1 MKAEH
6 RKELETN
13 ILADRVGHLIQRIK
27 HRPQRRAFLYV
38 IAGLI
43 IAVGLFI
50 FYNMRKTSAAEASER
65 WRWLEDG
72 YKPYI
77 DKLKAEYK
85 ETNEGKA
92 ARFHYAWLAAWD
104 EGLTWVGADPVR
116 AFSDLDV
123 AHSYYSGL
131 KEDCAGDPVWEPEA
145 LYALAVIEEA
155 RALRAKD
162 RSVHL
167 DRAKGMYRRLA
178 DQHKDSAHGKSAR
191 KRAKLLEDKSKEVAE
206 FYADLEARL
215 DVERHFF
222 EAEQELKKKK

>member
-13 ILADRVGHLIQRIK
+13 ILADRMGHLIQRMK
-27 HRPQRRAFLYV
+27 HRPQRRVFLYV

-43 IAVGLFI
+43 VAVGLFV
-50 FYNMRKTSAAEASER
+50 FYNMRQSAASEESER
-65 WRWLEDG
+65 WRWVEDG
-72 YKPYI
+72 FRPYI
-77 DKLKAEYK
+77 DKLKADYK
-85 ETNEGKA
+85 ETNQGKA

-104 EGLTWVGADPVR
+104 EGLTWIGADPLK
-116 AFSDLDV
+116 AFHDLDV
-123 AHSYYSGL
+123 AESYYRGL

-162 RSVHL
+162 RSAHL

-178 DQHKDSAHGKSAR
+178 DEFKDSAHGRSAR
-191 KRAKLLEDKSKEVAE
+191 KRAKLLEEKTKEIAE
-206 FYADLEARL
+206 FYADLESRL
-215 DVERHFF
+215 GIQRQF